1 MTSSIVYIVDDD
13 ISACKSMEALL
24 GSRGIVSQSFK
35 SGEELLES
43 IQSCQTPICLL
54 ADYRLPGMNGIALLA
69 ELARL
74 NKCVATVM
82 LTAYATTRLTVE
94 AIRSGAIT
102 VLEKPIREQ
111 ELWDEISRAITTSS
125 QQFEME
131 TRIQENRRRLDK
143 LTKDERSV
151 LEMVLKGQPNK
162 SISKQLNLS
171 SRTIENRRQQ
181 IYLKT
186 GTNSVAALVKLV
198 VEIRVREQLA
208 PRC

>member
-131 TRIQENRRRLDK
+131 
-143 LTKDERSV
+143 V